1 MGHIEGLDEIPMRH
15 VSEAEVI
22 AARNTVLHFA
32 TDVGDATELLRML
45 GLLGEDKPDP
55 QVRKMRCDD
64 CGVVMGRRR
73 NPHWRGS
80 IYYGARGRCERCY
93 SRFMREARNEAP
105 S

>member
-22 AARNTVLHFA
+22 AARNTVLHHA
-32 TDVGDATELLRML
+32 TDAGDAAELLRML
-45 GLLGEDKPDP
+45 GLLGEGKPVP
-55 QVRKMRCDD
+55 AVRSRRCED

-73 NPHWRGS
+73 NPNWHGP
-80 IYYGARGRCERCY
+80 IYFGGRGRCERCY
-93 SRFMREARNEAP
+93 TRFMREARKEA